1 MDNLFDFRIKQSAYV
16 QTLESYQKMQSLLK
30 AEIENQQQN
39 TVIMGQSW
47 SGQSAGAYVDATGF
61 FFREGPYNRAYR
73 QVEGMQ
79 EVLAEALPEINAL
92 LTRCGGFLAQLQ
104 SDDYVAAAT
113 CDKEANNFQNG
124 DILSLNYDM
133 IGIVEDLCDAV
144 EAENISLTAALKEII
159 NGCKDVVE
167 GAAEHLSA
175 IDAASKKLN
184 RVANY
189 RDSFHIYETGIRRL
203 EFDLNL
209 QFCALAENVEKL
221 CEAAGISEAELAGEV
236 MDLEDLY
243 NPLYMSQQDLEAL
256 MNRYLKQGDVAGMQR
271 MAEQIFAQD
280 SSDWNAA
287 ETSFIAETLHYAFE
301 TQNPEMIEMY
311 TGHMFTA
318 EYTQP
323 QTLYGGRDGTILSYA
338 SEYQAKPDTVMIA
351 MIMAKL
357 EPDSQGETYYTLNR
371 MSKLQFEPVK
381 IHVYDKDS
389 LECGNCLADAE
400 IFDGQMQITF
410 TAQIPKNYGR
420 FFSSK
425 ESECTFTVKDLRAII
440 TPEDA
445 KELAKIGFTQEEVEA
460 MRLSAVSDT
469 DIVFLDTLADR
480 NYVDAFGIPSWDI
493 SDETGAYLA
502 EYAMILERNRKIQEL
517 ACMVNGILTT
527 SPESNICYGDIR
539 GSYLKMLQ
547 EHLLLDIYEKNNAV
561 LLLESGSMEEKELI
575 DDAGKAYKQYGL
587 WSAVYNI
594 YNLELGYDNL
604 SWYEHSY
611 AYGYCHAVISGL
623 EDGIGGEDSMYSFR
637 FDIVS
642 SEDGTSLLEGYY
654 GTVDMSVVS
663 AKDYATSI
671 QLIEIDKLKEEREKV
686 PLNTI
691 VKGITMLTDKV
702 LPGSSYIIPLIKAL
716 EDGGFSDVAEAQ
728 IGFPYE
734 DYIASFDPSDGQKL
748 TRSEFDSILSAYFEY
763 QELSRKIAEK
773 QTMLNNIELT
783 QAVWSEYKLFDE
795 NGELVADAEM
805 LEGGGVMLPQAMKNL
820 SRWEEEGISVFLRES
835 GISKDHIENIL
846 LPNLKKENKGKEG
859 WDSLICGGD
868 ISSIPPEEL
877 SNYILSIQSYLETH
891 CPDDYDIS
899 KWLREGK

>member
-1 MDNLFDFRIKQSAYV
+1 MDNLFDFRIKQSVCV
-16 QTLESYQKMQSLLK
+16 QALEIYQKMQSLLM
-30 AEIENQQQN
+30 AEIENQEQN
-39 TVIMGQSW
+39 TTIMGQSW
-47 SGQSAGAYVDATGF
+47 SGQSAGVYADATGF
-61 FFREGPYNRAYR
+61 FLREGPYNRAYS
-73 QVEGMQ
+73 QVKGMQ
-79 EVLAEALPEINAL
+79 EVLKAALPEINAL
-92 LTRCGGFLAQLQ
+92 LTRCGGFLNQLQ
-104 SDDYVAAAT
+104 SDYYVDQGT
-113 CDKEANNFQNG
+113 LEKKENNFENG

-133 IGIVEDLCDAV
+133 IGRVEDLCDAV
-144 EAENISLTAALKEII
+144 EEENAALTAALKEII
-159 NGCKDVVE
+159 SGCGDVVE
-167 GAAEHLSA
+167 GTAEDLSA
-175 IDAASKKLN
+175 IDTASKKLN
-184 RVANY
+184 RVVNY
-189 RDSFHIYETGIRRL
+189 RDSFHIYEITIRRL

-209 QFCALAENVEKL
+209 QLCTLAENVEKQ
-221 CEAAGISEAELAGEV
+221 CAAAGISEAELKSEV
-236 MDLEDLY
+236 MDLEDYY

-256 MNRYLKQGDVAGMQR
+256 MNRYLKQGDVTGMQR
-271 MAEQIFAQD
+271 MAEQIFAQN

-287 ETSFIAETLHYAFE
+287 ETLFIAETLNYAFE
-301 TQNPEMIEMY
+301 NQNPEMIEMY

-318 EYTQP
+318 EYTEP
-323 QTLYGGRDGTILSYA
+323 QTIYGGRFGTILSYA

-357 EPDSQGETYYTLNR
+357 EPDSQGEAYYTLNR

-381 IHVYDKDS
+381 IHVYDKDT
-389 LECGNCLADAE
+389 LECGNCLVDAE
-400 IFDGQMQITF
+400 MLDGQMQITF
-410 TAQIPKNYGR
+410 TAQIPKNYGP
-420 FFSSK
+420 FLSLK
-425 ESECTFTVKDLRAII
+425 ESVCAFTVTDLRAII

-445 KELAKIGFTQEEVEA
+445 KGLAEIGFTQEEVEA

-480 NYVDAFGIPSWDI
+480 NYVDAFGIPNWDI

-502 EYAMILERNRKIQEL
+502 EYAMILERNKQIREL
-517 ACMVNGILTT
+517 EYMVNGILATN
-527 SPESNICYGDIR
+527 SGSNKCIGDTR
-539 GSYLKMLQ
+539 GRYLKMLQ
-547 EHLLLDIYEKNNAV
+547 DNLLLDIYEKNNAV
-561 LLLESGSMEEKELI
+561 LLLESGSMEEKALI
-575 DDAGKAYKQYGL
+575 DDARKAYKQYGL
-587 WSAVYNI
+587 WSTVYNI
-594 YNLELGYDNL
+594 YDLDLGYDNL

-623 EDGIGGEDSMYSFR
+623 EDGIGGEDSMYSFC

-642 SEDGTSLLEGYY
+642 SEDNTSILEGYY

-671 QLIEIDKLKEEREKV
+671 QLIELDKLKEEREKV

-734 DYIASFDPSDGQKL
+734 DYIASYDPSDGQKL

-773 QTMLNNIELT
+773 QTMLHNIELT
-783 QAVWSEYKLFDE
+783 QAIWMEYKLFDE
-795 NGELVADAEM
+795 NGEVVADAEM

-820 SRWEEEGISVFLRES
+820 SRWEQDGLAVFLRDNGMSEAD
-835 GISKDHIENIL
+835 IKKILPKIEQ
-846 LPNLKKENKGKEG
+846 KNKNKEG
-859 WDSLICGGD
+859 WESLLYGGD